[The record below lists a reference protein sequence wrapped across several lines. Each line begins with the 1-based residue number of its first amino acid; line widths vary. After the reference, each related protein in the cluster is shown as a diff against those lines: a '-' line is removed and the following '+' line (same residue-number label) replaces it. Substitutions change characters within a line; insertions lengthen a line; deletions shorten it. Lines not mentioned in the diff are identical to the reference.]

1 MFNDIPFSYT
11 EYSCIGSFNGYE
23 LGYSNFEIVNYCE
36 HKETGRL
43 FFVDSIDNTILE
55 EIPTANTQ
63 ATITINLLEKKLF
76 LEDTLFNC
84 YKSGLDFLKKNIEEI
99 DIKTILRNSLFKVKC
114 LTIPINIK
122 GEVIE
127 FTLEELH
134 EQFY

>member
-11 EYSCIGSFNGYE
+11 EYNCIGSFNGYE
-23 LGYSNFEIVNYCE
+23 LGYPNFEIINYCE

-43 FFVDSIDNTILE
+43 FFVDSVNNTILE

-84 YKSGLDFLKKNIEEI
+84 YKNGLDFLQKNTEDI
-99 DIKTILRNSLFKVKC
+99 DIKTILRKSLFKVKC
-114 LTIPINIK
+114 LTIPINTR